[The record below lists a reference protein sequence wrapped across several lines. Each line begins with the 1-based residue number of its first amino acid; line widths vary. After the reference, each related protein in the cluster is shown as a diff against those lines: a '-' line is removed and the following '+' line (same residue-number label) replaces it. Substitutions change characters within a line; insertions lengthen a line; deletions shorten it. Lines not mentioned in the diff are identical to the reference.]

1 MSKTKKR
8 PFVAGFNP
16 LVVMAVDSMLRRA
29 KGAQAGIQ
37 RLHDQALVGAARS
50 RVGIRLG
57 PPALSKPDDD
67 TGTSCGEIPSDEFST
82 PCSMSRRSLGE
93 GGSVLSCSQFPRRKP
108 DRMHRIY
115 RIRYQPLLP
124 CLSAILFILSKS
136 HSIREIGEIRVKTFA
151 RLRDSTLLFC
161 ISSFGLPRRFRWNSP
176 SRSAGFQ
183 TCCVADF
190 QIGGTAFAGLP
201 AGLEARDTADLAVC
215 ATGPTGWRTVPPTE
229 NVEEPLL
236 VLRLM
241 RLLAAIHLS
250 IPALFCRF
258 PRRPSLLHR
267 QILKH
272 IH

>member
-1 MSKTKKR
+1 MESKI
-8 PFVAGFNP
+8 FLQ
-16 LVVMAVDSMLRRA
+16 LVETILWLR
-29 KGAQAGIQ
+29 
-37 RLHDQALVGAARS
+37 AR
-50 RVGIRLG
+50 
-57 PPALSKPDDD
+57 
-67 TGTSCGEIPSDEFST
+67 
-82 PCSMSRRSLGE
+82 
-93 GGSVLSCSQFPRRKP
+93 Q
-108 DRMHRIY
+108 
-115 RIRYQPLLP
+115 QLLP
-124 CLSAILFILSKS
+124 NRTKQLDDIRTDKS
-136 HSIREIGEIRVKTFA
+136 GHFCANRIIGWPVAAEKLRPGAGVYDHSH
-151 RLRDSTLLFC
+151 
-161 ISSFGLPRRFRWNSP
+161 
-176 SRSAGFQ
+176 GFQ

-267 QILKH
+267 QILKN